1 MPLPRFPLI
10 GRRVVMVD
18 PVVDPR
24 VAAVLAALELL
35 PEYETLGVLPRPV
48 LRTRPRVPVVVPR
61 VLLVVGCARFLA
73 SSSAFRAAASRCL
86 CSSCSRLSA
95 ACCFRIASFSMSATS
110 CVAPC
115 QFGLRISRWLCSVWE
130 RIRVQVLSRVAA
142 ELTVR
147 ETVYSPLQVRLVLG
161 HKKSD
166 LEKCSIHPY
175 FLWPGRG

>member
-10 GRRVVMVD
+10 GRRVVMVG

-24 VAAVLAALELL
+24 VAAAVLDALEPVL
-35 PEYETLGVLPRPV
+35 EYETLGVLPKPV
-48 LRTRPRVPVVVPR
+48 LRTRPRLVVVVPR

-73 SSSAFRAAASRCL
+73 SSSALRVAASRCL

-95 ACCFRIASFSMSATS
+95 ACCFMIASFSMSAAS
-110 CVAPC
+110 WVAPC
-115 QFGLRISRWLCSVWE
+115 QFGLRINRWLCSVWE

-147 ETVYSPLQVRLVLG
+147 ETVYCLSQEFVSFHNFEFISRVV
-161 HKKSD
+161 
-166 LEKCSIHPY
+166 
-175 FLWPGRG
+175 